1 MVQQISSLNYI
12 GYNSEDI
19 KEKMRYQE
27 SDFFFNKEFETAKAK
42 VLKYTDIIET
52 KTLLYIIDKEDYCK
66 YFMIMY
72 DYAYYNNI
80 VNDLNNNYAS
90 SGEDAWL
97 EEINGDKFTKY
108 IKKEEWYFT
117 VVTKKVEN

>member
-1 MVQQISSLNYI
+1 MVQQANSLNFI
-12 GYNSEDI
+12 GYNSKEI
-19 KEKMRYQE
+19 KEKMRYMD
-27 SDFFFNKEFETAKAK
+27 SDFYFNKEFQTAKAK

-52 KTLLYIIDKEDYCK
+52 KTLLYIIDKKDYCK

-80 VNDLNNNYAS
+80 INDLNNNYTS
-90 SGEDAWL
+90 TGKDAWL
-97 EEINGDKFTKY
+97 EENNGGKYTKY